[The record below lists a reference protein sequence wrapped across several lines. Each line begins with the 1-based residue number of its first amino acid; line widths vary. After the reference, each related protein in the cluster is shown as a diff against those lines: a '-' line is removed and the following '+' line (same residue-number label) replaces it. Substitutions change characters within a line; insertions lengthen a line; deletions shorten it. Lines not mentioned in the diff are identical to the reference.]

1 MRVVRPYVSKCYQ
14 LEEAKGRE
22 RLVQEHSK
30 KIQQQREAEA
40 AAAKFSQASLN
51 TGNQQ
56 HDVEDDENERR
67 NRSESLRKQRA
78 AVGQVKRLAY
88 TYIDG

>member
-1 MRVVRPYVSKCYQ
+1 M
-14 LEEAKGRE
+14 
-22 RLVQEHSK
+22 QEHSK

-78 AVGQVKRLAY
+78 AVGQVISIHIYRWVNRFMSY
-88 TYIDG
+88 PSVHRQ